1 MRDTEAMHARV
12 GPQPFLSP
20 VNSAV
25 KARLQ
30 ARRRPP
36 GAAALMAEATAH
48 SLWKNRIQS
57 VRAPGKRR
65 QAAWA
70 PLTRGAFSSL
80 GTLPAPSSQVGCLEI
95 GLWRHLRCRNGVRL
109 QD

>member
-1 MRDTEAMHARV
+1 MGAMHARV

-20 VNSAV
+20 VNSGV

-30 ARRRPP
+30 ARRPP

-57 VRAPGKRR
+57 VRACGKRR
-65 QAAWA
+65 QAIRA
-70 PLTRGAFSSL
+70 PLTGGAFSSL
-80 GTLPAPSSQVGCLEI
+80 GTLPAPSSQVACLEI

-109 QD
+109 QA